1 MTEVHVERHV
11 NCPFSVAEQ
20 YVSDYLERAA
30 KGGPEAT
37 LRLPLVAGS
46 VAISKNVEF
55 SFDRKHDDHDP
66 GRTHLESV
74 IIWKSGARLLPNF
87 SGVIRTRIAAP
98 GTLLIV
104 AGRYC
109 PPLGFF
115 GTMFDRLIGR
125 RLAQATVRDLA
136 ERLGRSLESREAR
149 WREHSVSAN

>member
-1 MTEVHVERHV
+1 MTEVHAERYV
-11 NCPFSVAEQ
+11 DCPFSVAEQ

-37 LRLPLVAGS
+37 VQLPLVAGS
-46 VAISKNVEF
+46 FTISRNVEL
-55 SFDRKHDDHDP
+55 SFDRKRAGDDP
-66 GRTHLESV
+66 GRAHFESE
-74 IIWKSGARLLPNF
+74 ILWKSGAKLLPDF

-125 RLAQATVRDLA
+125 RIARATLRDLA

-149 WREHSVSAN
+149 WREHLISAN